1 MSYFSGLCIDFQL
14 RAPRFQ
20 HEPANRI
27 EFSNSTGT
35 VIACNADGRPPPLI
49 RWVKHDG
56 EVLQDLPGLRYTRHD
71 GSLVFP
77 PFPSEE
83 YRADVHAAVYRCEAS
98 NRIGVIGSRDV
109 HIRAVYPIRNGNHQ
123 LQLKISVTYQ
133 NKISFEAR

>member
-1 MSYFSGLCIDFQL
+1 MDFQL

-20 HEPANRI
+20 HEPANRV
-27 EFSNSTGT
+27 EFSNSSGT
-35 VIACNADGRPPPLI
+35 VIACSAEGRPPPLI

-83 YRADVHAAVYRCEAS
+83 YRADVHASIYRCEAS
-98 NRIGVIGSRDV
+98 NRIGVIGSKDV
-109 HIRAVYPIRNGNHQ
+109 HVRAGKSNLEFMNFLLSSLMKYSN
-123 LQLKISVTYQ
+123 SV
-133 NKISFEAR
+133 K

>member
-1 MSYFSGLCIDFQL
+1 MDFQI

-27 EFSNSTGT
+27 EFSNSSGT

-83 YRADVHAAVYRCEAS
+83 YRADVHASIYRCEAS
-98 NRIGVIGSRDV
+98 NRIGVIGSRDIHV
-109 HIRAVYPIRNGNHQ
+109 RAGTINCNCEKK
-123 LQLKISVTYQ
+123 LQQQSTITMYHTKTSSKLLS
-133 NKISFEAR
+133 NEEF

>member
-1 MSYFSGLCIDFQL
+1 MQCGW
-14 RAPRFQ
+14 
-20 HEPANRI
+20 
-27 EFSNSTGT
+27 T
-35 VIACNADGRPPPLI
+35 PPTTHSLGE
-49 RWVKHDG
+49 HDG

-109 HIRAVYPIRNGNHQ
+109 HIRA
-123 LQLKISVTYQ
+123 
-133 NKISFEAR
+133 